1 MILWNEKFIP
11 SSLVWGNCRNLK
23 HALSL
28 CSHPCWKYK
37 TKQNKTGLDLL
48 VPKPDFPQIRRN
60 GLLCEFPP
68 APPCRISLSYR
79 LVCNFRSSCLW
90 TLGLEVH
97 ITIATCHLVDFFVLF
112 GGVIRNRV
120 LYSRLQAVLHP
131 QPPKNLFFFLLLI
144 FFQDRIST
152 TYLLPNLLCK
162 PSWPQTHRTPL
173 ASASSVN
180 TMFTIWE
187 QQIIK
192 PRDCIGPD
200 FKVELYALTYSLICT
215 TEAKGGELCEIK
227 ANHSYIW
234 PCFKRTFVC

>member
-131 QPPKNLFFFLLLI
+131 QPPKNLFFFCSW
-144 FFQDRIST
+144 FFSKTGSQLHTSCQIYCVNQADLKLT
-152 TYLLPNLLCK
+152 ELHLPL
-162 PSWPQTHRTPL
+162 PPVWTPCL
-173 ASASSVN
+173 QSGNS
-180 TMFTIWE
+180 
-187 QQIIK
+187 
-192 PRDCIGPD
+192 R
-200 FKVELYALTYSLICT
+200 L
-215 TEAKGGELCEIK
+215 
-227 ANHSYIW
+227 
-234 PCFKRTFVC
+234 